1 MCKFKEANFFF
12 FSFFISSVDL
22 TVHVKLT
29 LDVTLDF
36 ENVLWNVFFFLVSFM
51 SENAFYLVYY

>member
-12 FSFFISSVDL
+12 FFISSVDL

>member
-1 MCKFKEANFFF
+1 MCKFKEANFF